1 VPGARGSIGN
11 GGTVTD
17 GAATSRPA
25 RNGVR
30 AAGRHDVP
38 GLVDLRVR
46 FLGERAR
53 LTKKPGIPPDV
64 RARNEA
70 LLPVWLGQEE
80 RVLLVAAGGLAG
92 GAPDALHGYALGLVS
107 QWPPLFR
114 RTRVGEV
121 QEVYV
126 EPAAR
131 GQGLGRMLLTV
142 LTEVLLARGVEV
154 LRAPV
159 AVEDASSLARFEAQG
174 YRPWQQVLERR
185 QDGP

>member
-1 VPGARGSIGN
+1 VSDR
-11 GGTVTD
+11 
-17 GAATSRPA
+17 AATSIPA
-25 RNGVR
+25 REGVR

-53 LTKKPGIPPDV
+53 LTKKPGIPADV

-80 RVLLVAAGGLAG
+80 RVLLVTGG
-92 GAPDALHGYALGLVS
+92 GAGDPSDTLRGYALGLVS
-107 QWPPLFR
+107 QWPPLFKK
-114 RTRVGEV
+114 TRVGEV

-126 EPAAR
+126 DPTAR
-131 GQGLGRMLLTV
+131 GRGLGRALLTV

-159 AVEDASSLARFEAQG
+159 ASGDASSLARFASQG
-174 YRPWQQVLERR
+174 YRPWQHVLERR

>member
-1 VPGARGSIGN
+1 
-11 GGTVTD
+11 VTD
-17 GAATSRPA
+17 GAATSERA
-25 RNGVR
+25 RAAVR
-30 AAGRHDVP
+30 AAGRHDVAA
-38 GLVDLRVR
+38 LVDLRVR

-53 LTKKPGIPPDV
+53 LTKKPGIPADV

-70 LLPVWLGQEE
+70 LLPVWLGQDE
-80 RVLLVAAGGLAG
+80 RVLLVANGVGET
-92 GAPDALHGYALGLVS
+92 GADPLRGYALGLVS

-126 EPAAR
+126 DPAAR
-131 GQGLGRMLLTV
+131 GQGLGRALLTV

-154 LRAPV
+154 LRAQV
-159 AVEDASSLARFEAQG
+159 AAGDTVSLARFEAQG

>member
-1 VPGARGSIGN
+1 
-11 GGTVTD
+11 
-17 GAATSRPA
+17 
-25 RNGVR
+25 VR

-53 LTKKPGIPPDV
+53 LTKKPGIPADV
-64 RARNEA
+64 RSRNEA
-70 LLPVWLGQEE
+70 LLPVWLGQDE
-80 RVLLVAAGGLAG
+80 RVLLVATDAAN
-92 GAPDALHGYALGLVS
+92 GAAPGPLRGYALGLVS

-114 RTRVGEV
+114 RTKVGEV
-121 QEVYV
+121 QEVFV

-131 GQGLGRMLLTV
+131 GKGLGRALLTV

-159 AVEDASSLARFEAQG
+159 AVGDATSLSRFEAQG

>member
-1 VPGARGSIGN
+1 MSDRGATPGSAR
-11 GGTVTD
+11 
-17 GAATSRPA
+17 A
-25 RNGVR
+25 GVR

-53 LTKKPGIPPDV
+53 LTRKPGIPADV

-80 RVLLVAAGGLAG
+80 RVLLVVGGG
-92 GAPDALHGYALGLVS
+92 PDDAPDALLGYALGLVS
-107 QWPPLFR
+107 QWPPLFKK
-114 RTRVGEV
+114 TRVGEV

-126 EPAAR
+126 DPAAR
-131 GQGLGRMLLTV
+131 GRGLGRALLNV

-159 AVEDASSLARFEAQG
+159 ASGDANSLARFESQG